1 MTADPRIS
9 VVVLTHERPDE
20 LARMLRRLMALPE
33 QPQVIVVDN
42 ASQPGSV
49 ELVLRD
55 HPQVEAVRCEQ
66 NRGAAGRNAGVALVR
81 TPYVAFCDD
90 DTWWAPG
97 ALRRAADLLDAHHGV
112 AALSARVLVGEAER
126 EDPACDAMVHS
137 PLDSSGLPGPALIG
151 FMAGA
156 VVMRTAAFHA
166 VGGYEPRFFLGAEE
180 WLMALHFPARGW
192 HIVYAHDVVTHHH
205 PSPTAR
211 DPTRRHIVA
220 SRNRLWIV
228 WMRLPV
234 AIAGRFSLRMFRD
247 IARTGMLQPVLRE
260 ALAGLPW
267 VLRERVVVPP
277 RVSAMVGRVLGMR
290 TRARKHGHG
299 NEPC

>member
-1 MTADPRIS
+1 
-9 VVVLTHERPDE
+9 
-20 LARMLRRLMALPE
+20 
-33 QPQVIVVDN
+33 
-42 ASQPGSV
+42 
-49 ELVLRD
+49 
-55 HPQVEAVRCEQ
+55 
-66 NRGAAGRNAGVALVR
+66 
-81 TPYVAFCDD
+81 
-90 DTWWAPG
+90 
-97 ALRRAADLLDAHHGV
+97 
-112 AALSARVLVGEAER
+112 
-126 EDPACDAMVHS
+126 
-137 PLDSSGLPGPALIG
+137 
-151 FMAGA
+151 
-156 VVMRTAAFHA
+156 

-180 WLMALHFPARGW
+180 WLMALDFLARGW

-211 DPTRRHIVA
+211 DPMRRHIVA

-267 VLRERVVVPP
+267 VLRERTVVPP

-290 TRARKHGHG
+290 TRSRNHGHG